1 MKTGVSKVYTDRP
14 DYADFDSPAKF
25 EAIKSII
32 AKRLREHPNAIC
44 SYSGGADSDIMIDL
58 IERTRRIFELPPI
71 KYVFFNTGLEMKATK
86 DHVKEQA
93 ICALRLQHPVMF
105 CRMDDPDVQVEVKY
119 VLNLALLDDSEHVEI
134 IARVIRYLKDD
145 NALKEMDAASLTELE
160 TLLKEKFLTDGGEN

>member
-1 MKTGVSKVYTDRP
+1 MSKLFVIEGKAESWQEALQLTANRLLEEGCVKD
-14 DYADFDSPAKF
+14 DFYECCK
-25 EAIKSII
+25 
-32 AKRLREHPNAIC
+32 KREEEYP
-44 SYSGGADSDIMIDL
+44 
-58 IERTRRIFELPPI
+58 
-71 KYVFFNTGLEMKATK
+71 TGLTENCPVAIPHTTK

-160 TLLKEKFLTDGGEN
+160 TLLKEKFLTDGGEK